1 MPRGGVRTLFHNG
14 NEVASVDIKTALTNF
29 IEWLETFESSVN
41 LIAHNCQTFD
51 MRHLL
56 HSILSCNLGERFRD
70 VVQGFGDTKPYLQ
83 KAMPGM
89 KSYSVEA
96 LYKSNFQNANYD
108 CHNAVADVKVLKSLL
123 ELCHS
128 HSLSNFT
135 WSLESVEREVSWS
148 DNMNSLLPSL
158 APLYSPS
165 PNVVS
170 KSMCKKIAGSGL
182 AYKHLKCVFDRDGP
196 EGLIILLTSKSSNK
210 IRVTKSEKILNKIV
224 EHFS

>member
-1 MPRGGVRTLFHNG
+1 
-14 NEVASVDIKTALTNF
+14 
-29 IEWLETFESSVN
+29 
-41 LIAHNCQTFD
+41 
-51 MRHLL
+51 
-56 HSILSCNLGERFRD
+56 
-70 VVQGFGDTKPYLQ
+70 
-83 KAMPGM
+83 
-89 KSYSVEA
+89 
-96 LYKSNFQNANYD
+96 
-108 CHNAVADVKVLKSLL
+108 
-123 ELCHS
+123 
-128 HSLSNFT
+128 
-135 WSLESVEREVSWS
+135 
-148 DNMNSLLPSL
+148 MNSLLPSL